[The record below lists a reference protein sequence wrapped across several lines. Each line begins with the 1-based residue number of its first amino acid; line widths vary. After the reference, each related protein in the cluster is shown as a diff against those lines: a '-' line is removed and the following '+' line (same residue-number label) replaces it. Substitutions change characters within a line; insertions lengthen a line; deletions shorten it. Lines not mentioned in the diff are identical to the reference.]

1 MKRTMDFKTRKKRK
15 MIRMK
20 LQKVQD
26 AIADAATWFLA
37 GGYNIVGL
45 IITYAI
51 ALFVIKD

>member
-26 AIADAATWFLA
+26 AIADAVTWFLA
-37 GGYNIVGL
+37 GGCNIVGL
-45 IITYAI
+45 IIAYTI